1 MGLTRHMISG
11 GLVGAFLFS
20 SSLAQAKMIRLKLT
34 YDNRVQLRLITLNNA
49 SELDFFLD
57 GKTKNISVYYPDN
70 GQMKFIG
77 DRKAG
82 HGYYF
87 GPVDLRFVPR
97 GGVID
102 LYGSYK
108 THVTHTR
115 VQTDGVSSCSATIQ
129 SRLKPGFSNYEYDE
143 PGYGPVTVLST
154 EQSNVQCQLSIVDGV

>member
-1 MGLTRHMISG
+1 
-11 GLVGAFLFS
+11 
-20 SSLAQAKMIRLKLT
+20 
-34 YDNRVQLRLITLNNA
+34 
-49 SELDFFLD
+49 
-57 GKTKNISVYYPDN
+57 
-70 GQMKFIG
+70 
-77 DRKAG
+77 
-82 HGYYF
+82 
-87 GPVDLRFVPR
+87 VPR
-97 GGVID
+97 GGAID